1 MDKALVLDI
10 PCGYNFV
17 KNKVLGV
24 DYGSD
29 LSQTLDDLLLQ
40 SFVVFLTE
48 GNIEVF
54 LDDLGEIAEMDFD
67 AGSDDSVVGDLLSSI
82 NPVQTVSCDSGQT
95 HMYIVNPIT
104 DEVGKRAILRTL
116 VLCFWSYLRDVVLG
130 FEYDSKVI
138 GSNHLGWLEHLDET
152 HFEKFIKEDF
162 DVDWLLKVM
171 SPDCWHYDNADRVIS
186 MENLVK

>member
-10 PCGYNFV
+10 PCDYNFV

-67 AGSDDSVVGDLLSSI
+67 AGSDDSVVGDLLDSI

-104 DEVGKRAILRTL
+104 DEVGKRAILRT
-116 VLCFWSYLRDVVLG
+116 
-130 FEYDSKVI
+130 
-138 GSNHLGWLEHLDET
+138 
-152 HFEKFIKEDF
+152 
-162 DVDWLLKVM
+162 
-171 SPDCWHYDNADRVIS
+171 
-186 MENLVK
+186 